1 MRITM
6 VSNYIS
12 HHQLPFSDAMFE
24 LCMEYSFVQTMPME
38 QKRIDMGWAV
48 DPTTIPYVI
57 ENYKEPDKARRAI
70 DEADLLIV
78 GWIEDE
84 TIVSGRLR
92 SGKPVFR
99 ISERIYREGQWR
111 FISPK
116 GLARKYR
123 EHISLK
129 KYPVYLLCN
138 GAYVAS
144 DYKLIGAYPHRKYR
158 FGYFP
163 PFRKVENVSELQ
175 GKKAKLHTLNI
186 EHPEELPIQGL
197 VLTKEEINIVWAG
210 RFIELKNPGFMI
222 RLADDLN
229 RRGIRFH
236 IHMIGSGELEEEL
249 KAEAEYRLIDHYITF
264 HGMLSPEATRDVM
277 EKCHIHIFTSNYL
290 EGWGAVVNEAMN
302 AGCAVIANVEVG
314 CAPYLIRNG
323 SNGLTYQAS
332 YEDML
337 DKVMLLVNYPG
348 KIADLG
354 INAYR
359 TIADEWNGEVAAKR
373 VIEAY
378 EKIISACDRD
388 DLADKNRLVRV
399 QDFGFASGPL
409 SVAPVIKPGFFKG
422 SKFVN

>member
-1 MRITM
+1 M

-57 ENYKEPDKARRAI
+57 ESYKEPDKARRAI

-337 DKVMLLVNYPG
+337 DKVMLLVSTPG

-378 EKIISACDRD
+378 EKIISACNRD

>member
-57 ENYKEPDKARRAI
+57 ESYKEPDKARRAI

-210 RFIELKNPGFMI
+210 RFIELKNPDFMI

-236 IHMIGSGELEEEL
+236 IHMIGSGKLEEEL

-264 HGMLSPEATRDVM
+264 HGMLSPEETRDVM

>member
-1 MRITM
+1 M

-57 ENYKEPDKARRAI
+57 ESYKEPDKARRAI

-129 KYPVYLLCN
+129 NYPVYLLCN

-210 RFIELKNPGFMI
+210 RFIELKNPDFMI

-264 HGMLSPEATRDVM
+264 HGMLSPEETRDVM

-302 AGCAVIANVEVG
+302 AGCAVIANEEVG

-337 DKVMLLVNYPG
+337 DKVMSLVNYPG

>member
-1 MRITM
+1 M

-57 ENYKEPDKARRAI
+57 ESYKEPDKARRAI

-197 VLTKEEINIVWAG
+197 VLTNEEINIVWAG

-337 DKVMLLVNYPG
+337 DKVMSLVNYPG

-359 TIADEWNGEVAAKR
+359 TIADEWNGVVAAKR

>member
-57 ENYKEPDKARRAI
+57 ESYKEPDKARRAI

-197 VLTKEEINIVWAG
+197 VLTKEEINIAWAG

-302 AGCAVIANVEVG
+302 AGCAVIANEEVG

-378 EKIISACDRD
+378 EKIISACDSD

>member
-1 MRITM
+1 M

-24 LCMEYSFVQTMPME
+24 LCEEYSFVQTMPME

-57 ENYKEPDKARRAI
+57 ESYKEPDKARRAI

-123 EHISLK
+123 EHINLK

-210 RFIELKNPGFMI
+210 RFIELKNPDFMI

-302 AGCAVIANVEVG
+302 AGCAVIANEEVG

-337 DKVMLLVNYPG
+337 DKVMSLVNYPG
-348 KIADLG
+348 KIVNLG

-378 EKIISACDRD
+378 EKIISACNRD

>member
-57 ENYKEPDKARRAI
+57 ESYKEPDKARRAI

-264 HGMLSPEATRDVM
+264 HGMLSPEETRDVM

>member
-1 MRITM
+1 M
-6 VSNYIS
+6 VSNYIN

-24 LCMEYSFVQTMPME
+24 RCTEYVFVQTMPME
-38 QKRIDMGWAV
+38 QKRIDMGWGV

-57 ENYKEPDKARRAI
+57 ESYKEPDKARRAI

-302 AGCAVIANVEVG
+302 AGCAVIANEEVG

>member
-24 LCMEYSFVQTMPME
+24 LCEEYSFVQTMPME

-84 TIVSGRLR
+84 TIVSGGLR

-302 AGCAVIANVEVG
+302 AGCAVIANEEVG

-378 EKIISACDRD
+378 EKIISACNRD

>member
-92 SGKPVFR
+92 SGKPIFR

-302 AGCAVIANVEVG
+302 AGCAVIANEEVG

-337 DKVMLLVNYPG
+337 DKVMSLVNYPG

-388 DLADKNRLVRV
+388 DLVDKNRLVRV

>member
-57 ENYKEPDKARRAI
+57 ENYKEPDKAKRAI

-337 DKVMLLVNYPG
+337 DKVMSLVNYPG

-373 VIEAY
+373 VIEAC

>member
-1 MRITM
+1 M

-38 QKRIDMGWAV
+38 QKRIDMGWAL
-48 DPTTIPYVI
+48 DPTTISYVI
-57 ENYKEPDKARRAI
+57 ESYKEPDKARRAI

-337 DKVMLLVNYPG
+337 DKVTSLVSNPG

>member
-1 MRITM
+1 M

-57 ENYKEPDKARRAI
+57 ESYKEPDKARRAI

-197 VLTKEEINIVWAG
+197 VLTKEEIDIVWAG

>member
-24 LCMEYSFVQTMPME
+24 LCGDYSFVQTMPME

-48 DPTTIPYVI
+48 DPTTISYVI

-378 EKIISACDRD
+378 EKIISACNRD

>member
-57 ENYKEPDKARRAI
+57 ESYKEPDKARRAI

-129 KYPVYLLCN
+129 NYPVYLLCN

-264 HGMLSPEATRDVM
+264 HGMLSPEETRDVM

-302 AGCAVIANVEVG
+302 AGCAVIANEEVG

>member
-1 MRITM
+1 M

-57 ENYKEPDKARRAI
+57 ESYKEPDKARRAI

-302 AGCAVIANVEVG
+302 AGCAVIANEEVG

-337 DKVMLLVNYPG
+337 DKVMSLVNYPG

-378 EKIISACDRD
+378 EKIKSACDRD

>member
-1 MRITM
+1 M

-57 ENYKEPDKARRAI
+57 ESYKEPDKAMRAI

-111 FISPK
+111 LISPK

-210 RFIELKNPGFMI
+210 RFIELKNPDFMI

-302 AGCAVIANVEVG
+302 AGCAVIANEEVG

>member
-57 ENYKEPDKARRAI
+57 ESYKEPDKARRAI

-186 EHPEELPIQGL
+186 EHPEELPIHGL
-197 VLTKEEINIVWAG
+197 VLTNEEINIVWAG

-302 AGCAVIANVEVG
+302 AGCAVIANEEVG

-337 DKVMLLVNYPG
+337 DKVMSLMSNPE

-378 EKIISACDRD
+378 EKMISACDRD

>member
-1 MRITM
+1 M

-57 ENYKEPDKARRAI
+57 ESYKEPDKARRAI

-264 HGMLSPEATRDVM
+264 HGMLSPEETRDVM

-378 EKIISACDRD
+378 EKIISACNRD

>member
-1 MRITM
+1 M
-6 VSNYIS
+6 VSNYIN

-24 LCMEYSFVQTMPME
+24 RCTEYVFVQTMPME
-38 QKRIDMGWAV
+38 QKRIDMGWGV

-57 ENYKEPDKARRAI
+57 ENYKEPDKAKRAI

-123 EHISLK
+123 EHINLK

-163 PFRKVENVSELQ
+163 PFRKVENVSALQ

-302 AGCAVIANVEVG
+302 AGCAVIANEEVG

-337 DKVMLLVNYPG
+337 DKVMSLVNYPG

>member
-57 ENYKEPDKARRAI
+57 ENYKEPDKAKRAI

-378 EKIISACDRD
+378 EKIISACNRD

>member
-1 MRITM
+1 M

-57 ENYKEPDKARRAI
+57 ESYKEPDKARRAI

-210 RFIELKNPGFMI
+210 RFIELKNPDFMI

-249 KAEAEYRLIDHYITF
+249 KAEAEYRLIDHFITF

-302 AGCAVIANVEVG
+302 AGCAVIANEEVG

-337 DKVMLLVNYPG
+337 DKVMSLVNYPG

-378 EKIISACDRD
+378 EKIISACNRD

-399 QDFGFASGPL
+399 KDFGFASGPL
-409 SVAPVIKPGFFKG
+409 SVAPIIKPGFFKG

>member
-1 MRITM
+1 M

-57 ENYKEPDKARRAI
+57 ESYKEPDKARRAI

-323 SNGLTYQAS
+323 SNGLTYRAS

-348 KIADLG
+348 KIANLG

-378 EKIISACDRD
+378 EKIISACNRD

>member
-57 ENYKEPDKARRAI
+57 ESYKEPDNARRAI
-70 DEADLLIV
+70 DEADLLII

-84 TIVSGRLR
+84 TIVSDRLR

-186 EHPEELPIQGL
+186 EHPEELPIQRL

-314 CAPYLIRNG
+314 CAPYLIKNG

-337 DKVMLLVNYPG
+337 DKVMSLVNFPG

>member
-1 MRITM
+1 M

-57 ENYKEPDKARRAI
+57 ESYKEPDKARRAI

-111 FISPK
+111 FISPG

-249 KAEAEYRLIDHYITF
+249 KAEAEYRLIDHFITF

-302 AGCAVIANVEVG
+302 AGCAVIANEEVG

>member
-24 LCMEYSFVQTMPME
+24 LCEEYSFVQTMPME

-57 ENYKEPDKARRAI
+57 ESYKEPDKARRAI

-186 EHPEELPIQGL
+186 EHPEELPVQGL

-264 HGMLSPEATRDVM
+264 HGMLSPEETRDVM

-378 EKIISACDRD
+378 EKIISACNRD

>member
-57 ENYKEPDKARRAI
+57 ETYKEPDKARRAI

-84 TIVSGRLR
+84 AIVSGRLR

-111 FISPK
+111 FISPR

-249 KAEAEYRLIDHYITF
+249 KAEAEYRLIDHFITF

-337 DKVMLLVNYPG
+337 DKVMSLVNYPG

-378 EKIISACDRD
+378 EKIISACNRD
-388 DLADKNRLVRV
+388 DLADKSRFVHV

>member
-144 DYKLIGAYPHRKYR
+144 DFKLIGAYPHRKYG

-186 EHPEELPIQGL
+186 EHPEELPIKGL

-264 HGMLSPEATRDVM
+264 HGMRSPEATRDVM

-302 AGCAVIANVEVG
+302 AGCAVIANEEVG

-337 DKVMLLVNYPG
+337 DKVMSLVNYPG

>member
-1 MRITM
+1 M

-57 ENYKEPDKARRAI
+57 ESYKEPDKARRAI

-175 GKKAKLHTLNI
+175 GKKEKLHTLNI
-186 EHPEELPIQGL
+186 DHPEELPIQGL

-264 HGMLSPEATRDVM
+264 HGMLPPEATRDVM

-337 DKVMLLVNYPG
+337 DKVMSLVNYPG
-348 KIADLG
+348 KIADIG

>member
-24 LCMEYSFVQTMPME
+24 LCEEYSFVQTMPME

-57 ENYKEPDKARRAI
+57 ESYKEPDKARRAI

-186 EHPEELPIQGL
+186 EHPEELPVQGL

-264 HGMLSPEATRDVM
+264 HGMLSPEETRDVM

-302 AGCAVIANVEVG
+302 AGCAVIANEEVG

-378 EKIISACDRD
+378 EKIISACNRD

>member
-1 MRITM
+1 M

-38 QKRIDMGWAV
+38 QKRIDMGWAL
-48 DPTTIPYVI
+48 DPTTISYVI
-57 ENYKEPDKARRAI
+57 ESYKEPDKARRAI

-337 DKVMLLVNYPG
+337 DKVMSLVNYPG

>member
-175 GKKAKLHTLNI
+175 GKKAMLHTLNI
-186 EHPEELPIQGL
+186 EHPEELPIKGL

-264 HGMLSPEATRDVM
+264 HGMLSPETTRDVM

-302 AGCAVIANVEVG
+302 AGCAVIANEEVG

-337 DKVMLLVNYPG
+337 DKVMSLVNYPG

>member
-1 MRITM
+1 
-6 VSNYIS
+6 
-12 HHQLPFSDAMFE
+12 
-24 LCMEYSFVQTMPME
+24 ME
-38 QKRIDMGWAV
+38 
-48 DPTTIPYVI
+48 
-57 ENYKEPDKARRAI
+57 KAEKAI
-70 DEADLLIV
+70 DESDLLIV

-84 TIVSGRLR
+84 DIVEDRLR

-116 GLARKYR
+116 GLVRKYH

-163 PFRKVENVSELQ
+163 PFRKVMNVSELLD
-175 GKKAKLHTLNI
+175 KKAKLNTVTI

-236 IHMIGSGELEEEL
+236 IHMIGSGELEEAL
-249 KAEAEYRLIDHYITF
+249 KAEAEYRLIDHFITF
-264 HGMLSPEATRDVM
+264 HGMLSPESTRDVM
-277 EKCHIHIFTSNYL
+277 EQCHIHIFTSNYL

-302 AGCAVIANVEVG
+302 AGCAVIANEEVG

-323 SNGLTYQAS
+323 INGLTYQAG

-337 DKVMLLVNYPG
+337 DKVVSLADNPG
-348 KIADLG
+348 KIATLG

-378 EKIISACDRD
+378 KMIVSAG
-388 DLADKNRLVRV
+388 VR
-399 QDFGFASGPL
+399 DFGFESGPL
-409 SVAPVIKPGFFKG
+409 SVAPIIKPGFFKG
-422 SKFVN
+422 SRFVN

>member
-1 MRITM
+1 M

-57 ENYKEPDKARRAI
+57 ESYKEPDKARRAI

-264 HGMLSPEATRDVM
+264 HGMLSPEETRDVM

>member
-1 MRITM
+1 M

-57 ENYKEPDKARRAI
+57 ESYKEPDKARRAI

-210 RFIELKNPGFMI
+210 RFIELKNPDFMI

-236 IHMIGSGELEEEL
+236 IHMIGSGKLEEEL

-302 AGCAVIANVEVG
+302 AGCAVIANEEVG

-378 EKIISACDRD
+378 EKIISACESD
-388 DLADKNRLVRV
+388 DLSDKNRLVRV

>member
-57 ENYKEPDKARRAI
+57 ENYKEPDKARKAI

-84 TIVSGRLR
+84 TIVNGRLR

-302 AGCAVIANVEVG
+302 AGCAVIANEEVG

-378 EKIISACDRD
+378 EKIISACNRD

>member
-57 ENYKEPDKARRAI
+57 ESYKEPDKARRAI

-378 EKIISACDRD
+378 EKIISACNRD

>member
-57 ENYKEPDKARRAI
+57 ESYKEPDKAKRAI

-210 RFIELKNPGFMI
+210 RFIELKNPDFMI

-249 KAEAEYRLIDHYITF
+249 KAEAEYRLIDHFITF